1 MQTSQTAGSQ
11 ISLLIK
17 TIRSVKISD
26 SIKLSNR
33 SLLKFKHWEIT
44 IHIKLRVNHDHFET
58 EEAKIFYIYDH
69 TEGNAQK
76 HLYSHCKPDALWP
89 FKTASE
95 VIQYLAKIYRD
106 PYRVWNTGLEYQALK
121 MKISQPFHE
130 FKTRFLQLAD
140 EVKIAENLCFYNLYD
155 KLTISLQNTV
165 KTNLQS
171 YSDDLEMLYD
181 DAAMLDDENKR
192 ISARWIQEKKD
203 HTPAVISNTLN
214 STFEAFWHTASL
226 LIRKQEAAVL
236 TSLCIKA
243 EITDFI
249 SLKSVICF
257 NCSKVKH
264 FASFCPESRHLSE
277 VKEIEGGEEDNK
289 QSGKEDT

>member
-1 MQTSQTAGSQ
+1 M
-11 ISLLIK
+11 
-17 TIRSVKISD
+17 
-26 SIKLSNR
+26 
-33 SLLKFKHWEIT
+33 
-44 IHIKLRVNHDHFET
+44 
-58 EEAKIFYIYDH
+58 
-69 TEGNAQK
+69 
-76 HLYSHCKPDALWP
+76 
-89 FKTASE
+89 
-95 VIQYLAKIYRD
+95 IQYLAKIYRD
-106 PYRVWNTGLEYQALK
+106 PYRVRNAGLEYQALK
-121 MKISQPFHE
+121 MKIGQLFHE

-140 EVKIAENLCFYNLYD
+140 EVKIAENLYFYNLYD
-155 KLTISLQNTV
+155 KLIISLQDTV

-171 YSDDLEMLYD
+171 YSDNLEMLCD
-181 DAAMLDDENKR
+181 DAAMLNGENKR
-192 ISARWIQEKKD
+192 ISARRIQEKKD
-203 HTPAVISNTLN
+203 RTPAVVPNTSN

-277 VKEIEGGEEDNK
+277 VKEIEGEEKNNK
-289 QSGKEDT
+289 QSEKEDT